1 MTQLT
6 NEMIIQSLNNRSPFM
21 SLDLI
26 LLGGMLLI
34 VGISYFFKIKKEKDS
49 RRKSGIIIGVI
60 LIAFL
65 IGIPILKSSLK
76 YSAIQYSIENNC
88 FEVVTDTVARTNS
101 RTYDDGAATYYVYLT
116 NNGKVTVNSSTYDD
130 CSSGK
135 SVYVV
140 IAKGRFGGKYPTGQL
155 YLTSKYDMLINKK
168 ERRGNLPF
176 LVLSI
181 L

>member
-60 LIAFL
+60 LI
-65 IGIPILKSSLK
+65 GIPILKSSLK

-88 FEVVTDTVARTNS
+88 FEVVTDTVARINS
-101 RTYDDGAATYYVYLT
+101 RTYDDGAATY
-116 NNGKVTVNSSTYDD
+116 S
-130 CSSGK
+130 
-135 SVYVV
+135 
-140 IAKGRFGGKYPTGQL
+140 
-155 YLTSKYDMLINKK
+155 M
-168 ERRGNLPF
+168 
-176 LVLSI
+176 SI
-181 L
+181 

>member
-60 LIAFL
+60 LI
-65 IGIPILKSSLK
+65 GIPILKSSLK

-88 FEVVTDTVARTNS
+88 FEVVTDTVARINS

-140 IAKGRFGGKYPTGQL
+140 IAKECICL
-155 YLTSKYDMLINKK
+155 
-168 ERRGNLPF
+168 
-176 LVLSI
+176 
-181 L
+181 